1 MDQGFR
7 RSLRWPR
14 GRSYGIAGS
23 ACMRSA
29 LGPARWPGE
38 TLKIKPRKRVLYS
51 HIRSVLSEVARMAKW
66 VTEGLSYAALRKEC
80 LNAVRHWP
88 GCETIGGI
96 QIIRQ
101 KKFGFS
107 VRVTLY
113 GTAKRRL
120 ADRAM
125 SAVEREMRRR
135 FHLIE

>member
-1 MDQGFR
+1 
-7 RSLRWPR
+7 
-14 GRSYGIAGS
+14 
-23 ACMRSA
+23 
-29 LGPARWPGE
+29 
-38 TLKIKPRKRVLYS
+38 
-51 HIRSVLSEVARMAKW
+51 MAKS

-80 LNAVRHWP
+80 VNAVRSWP

-96 QIIRQ
+96 QIVRQ
-101 KKFGFS
+101 KNASFS

-113 GTAKRRL
+113 GKAKRQL